1 MAKDAELFI
10 GLVGAVGS
18 ELTRVTKALEHAL
31 QSVDYKCREINV
43 IELLKEFREYSEGL
57 SEGKAV
63 FDRYSA
69 RMDAGDRFRETTEL
83 GDALARLCISSI
95 RNAHRKSLSK
105 TDDPTEPI
113 PRTAYFLRSL
123 KHPDEV
129 DLLRKVYGPN
139 FYLVAAYTPRDIR
152 ASNLRSRITKSTYD
166 SQNDTHSAKAETL
179 IQRDMDDRIKKYGQK
194 VSMTFPKADCF
205 IQAQDGADIARDTNR
220 FIELLFGN
228 SFHTPSPHEFGM
240 FHAQAAALR
249 SSALGRQVGAAIM
262 SPDRDVVAIG
272 TNEVPKFGGGQYWEG
287 DPNDKRDFHLEED
300 PSDTKKREALG
311 ELFNKLKEQGWLSNE
326 KAAELSIEKMVEQA
340 LPFLKGTRLVN
351 LTEFGRIVHAEMA
364 ALTDAARRGAAVKD
378 CTMYTT
384 TFPCHNCAR
393 HIVAAGIREVVYIE
407 PYPKTLAGEFHP
419 DSIAVDSAG
428 PTLDHVRFRPFVGVA
443 PRLYMKLFEMAE
455 RKDSMGRVKQWKNV
469 GASPRLA
476 LFANSYITTELAE
489 ANVLVE
495 KIGRLNLTPL

>member
-18 ELTRVTKALEHAL
+18 ELTRVTTALQHAL
-31 QSVDYKCREINV
+31 QSVDYECREINV
-43 IELLKEFREYSEGL
+43 IELLKEFQEYSSEL
-57 SEGKAV
+57 SEEKPV
-63 FDRYSA
+63 FDRYIA
-69 RMDAGDRFRETTEL
+69 RMNAGDRFRETTEL
-83 GDALARLCISSI
+83 GDALARICISSI
-95 RNAHRKSLSK
+95 RKAHRQPNSKLS
-105 TDDPTEPI
+105 DPQEPI
-113 PRTAYFLRSL
+113 PRTAYFLKSL

-129 DLLRKVYGPN
+129 DLLRKVYGSN
-139 FYLVAAYTPRDIR
+139 FYLVSAYTPRDIR
-152 ASNLRSRITKSTYD
+152 ASNLRARIAKSSYD
-166 SQNDTHSAKAETL
+166 SQNDTHRANAEIL
-179 IQRDMDDRIKKYGQK
+179 IQRDMDDRIKPYGQK

-205 IQAQDGADIARDTNR
+205 IQAQDGADISQDTNR

-228 SFHTPSPHEFGM
+228 SFRTPSPQEFGM

-262 SPDRDVVAIG
+262 SPERDIVAIG

-287 DPNDKRDFHLEED
+287 DANDKRDFHLEED

-311 ELFNKLKEQGWLSNE
+311 ELFNKLKGKGWLSDE
-326 KAAELSIEKMVEQA
+326 KLSGLSIDKMVEQA

-393 HIVAAGIREVVYIE
+393 HIVAAGIKEVVYIE

-428 PTLDHVRFRPFVGVA
+428 PTSDHVRFRPFVGVA

-455 RKDSMGRVKQWKNV
+455 RKDNTGRVRQWKNV
-469 GASPRLA
+469 GANPRLA
-476 LFANSYITTELAE
+476 LFANSYITTEIAE
-489 ANVLVE
+489 ANVLIE
-495 KIGRLNLTPL
+495 KIGRLNLNAL